1 MTVFPSNN
9 EQYLLELTNRI
20 RLDPDNELG
29 RILIGRDKEVR
40 NALDYFEI
48 DLDVLRQQWNELECV
63 PPLAWSGE
71 LHDSAEVHNQ
81 RTIAADTQSHFLPNE
96 PGLIDRIR
104 DAGYDPSSVAENIFA
119 YPESIEAAHAG
130 FAIDWGVGPNG
141 IQEPAG
147 HRISMTN
154 SLYREVGI
162 DITEEHDPNTSVGTF
177 VVTQHFGIDRSAIW
191 GMGDAYL
198 VGVVY
203 TDMIKDDDFY
213 TPGEGIGNVTITA
226 SDLVNDRVFSA
237 TTWDAGGYQ
246 IALPRGDYRVDFT
259 ADLNGDGAIEVVSRQ
274 ITMSNENLKLD
285 WIADLEQLNATV
297 TSASLETVANTNA
310 ATTAESSRFPLSSD
324 TSYDDILLLELDIP
338 SGIEPLNLD
347 TLEPECYADHSS
359 DERDVIFGLPIGDT
373 ICGAGGN
380 DYIAGHDGDDT
391 LFGNRGDDDI
401 LGGHGDDVMFG
412 GRGNDAID
420 AGNDHDM
427 VMADYGNDT
436 VIGGAGSDTLYGNDG
451 ADELDGGSGND
462 YLLGGAGNDT
472 LLGSAGDDQLNGQL
486 GDDTLI
492 GGGGSDIFAL
502 MENSGYDVI
511 VDFNDGIDAIGL
523 IDLTIGQLSISPH
536 PDGLTIVAPGASMT
550 LLGVERGQIDASDFS
565 ILSYSRSRLN

>member
-1 MTVFPSNN
+1 MTVFPSPN

-20 RLDPDNELG
+20 RLDPNQELD
-29 RILIGRDKEVR
+29 RILATRDREVN
-40 NALDYFEI
+40 NALDYFETN
-48 DLDVLRQQWNELECV
+48 LSVLRQQWTELEPA

-71 LHDSAEVHNQ
+71 LHNSAETHNK

-177 VVTQHFGIDRSAIW
+177 VVTQHFGINRSAIW

-203 TDMIKDDDFY
+203 TDTIKDDDFY
-213 TPGEGIGNVTITA
+213 TPGEGLGNVTITV
-226 SDLVNDRVFSA
+226 SDLVSDRVFSA

-246 IALPRGDYRVDFT
+246 IALPKGNYRVDFT
-259 ADLNGDGAIEVVSRQ
+259 VDLNDDGAIEVVSRQ
-274 ITMSNENLKLD
+274 IAMSNENLKLD
-285 WIADLEQLNATV
+285 WMADLEQL
-297 TSASLETVANTNA
+297 SAMLPNTNTNSVPA
-310 ATTAESSRFPLSSD
+310 SATTAPTSERSRFPLSSD
-324 TSYDDILLLELDIP
+324 TTYDDILLLELDIP

-347 TLEPECYADHSS
+347 TLDPESYSKHSS
-359 DERDVIFGLPIGDT
+359 DQRDVIFGLPIGDT

-380 DYIAGHDGDDT
+380 DYISGNGGDDT
-391 LFGNRGDDDI
+391 LFGNRGDDDV
-401 LGGHGDDVMFG
+401 LGGDGDDVIFG

-420 AGNDHDM
+420 AGNDHDT

-436 VIGGAGSDTLYGNDG
+436 VLGGAGSDTLYGNDG

-462 YLLGGAGNDT
+462 YLLGGVGDDT
-472 LLGSAGDDQLNGQL
+472 LLGSAGDDRLDGQL

-502 MENSGYDVI
+502 MENSGDDVI
-511 VDFNDGIDAIGL
+511 VDFNDGIDSIGL
-523 IDLTIGQLSISPH
+523 IGLTIGQLSISPH
-536 PDGLTIVAPGASMT
+536 PDGLTVMAPGTSMT
-550 LLGVERGQIDASDFS
+550 LLGVERSQIDASDFL
-565 ILSYSRSRLN
+565 ILS